1 MENLQNELSEDKK
14 WKQKLKEEKEKFLKN
29 LSEENAELAKLMKL
43 GTQTMGKHLKE
54 YIINI
59 TSLS

>member
-1 MENLQNELSEDKK
+1 MSKGGKMADRIKTTNLLFEDKK

-43 GTQTMGKHLKE
+43 GTQTKE
-54 YIINI
+54 KREIR
-59 TSLS
+59 

>member
-1 MENLQNELSEDKK
+1 MNNNIVVNDNLNQDKK

-43 GTQTMGKHLKE
+43 GTQTKE
-54 YIINI
+54 KREIR
-59 TSLS
+59 